1 MFFKYASNIL
11 QDLSDECML
20 KSFSCENQE
29 DAKLYKSIA
38 RRVDWLITQIGVEE
52 SLMPKLKNHD

>member
-11 QDLSDECML
+11 QEVSDECML

-29 DAKLYKSIA
+29 DARLYKSIA
-38 RRVDWLITQIGVEE
+38 QRVDWLITQIGVEE
-52 SLMPKLKNHD
+52 SLRVKIKTND